1 MRKTYL
7 WAFCLVASLWCSN
20 GHAQT
25 FETQYERS
33 VHDLMTDVQQRF
45 GVRFKF
51 DGKVDTVGKRLPYAD
66 FRVRPYS
73 IEMTLDNICKY
84 FDWNWW
90 KQTDKLYKIKP
101 YEYPRRHEDEGRM
114 MLDWLSTLY
123 NNKAEWEARRDTLRR
138 EVRQRL
144 ELDAFLDSCVVV
156 KDKKGRAERPV
167 TLSKVRRHDGY
178 TTQNICIELTPGQH
192 LFGTIYAPY
201 GLKKKEKII
210 NKKLSE
216 SVALQ
221 SNQKVQSSKQDQD
234 KSKSSKFKVQS
245 SKKYALIVCPDGHW
259 PMRYRKDEQQ
269 RLGTLARMGA
279 VCVDFDLYGW
289 GESEQEVGA
298 EAHHTSRAHVYQ
310 AACGYILLD
319 WMLTHRKD
327 IDPERVGVMGGSG
340 GGTHTVL
347 LSLLDDRVTAS
358 APVVHLASH
367 FDGGCPCESGKPVQ
381 LSAGGTCEAEL
392 AAVMAPKPMLI
403 VSDGGDWTSS
413 VPTLEYPYLQRI
425 YSFYDA
431 RDQVRNVHLPND
443 RHDFNEHKRQAVY
456 DFFIDVFDL
465 DRTMLD
471 EDKVTIEPD
480 DDLKSL
486 YKTQR

>member
-1 MRKTYL
+1 MRKTTFG
-7 WAFCLVASLWCSN
+7 AFCLLVSLWWGN

-25 FETQYERS
+25 FETRYERS

-45 GVRFKF
+45 GVKFKF
-51 DGKVDTVGKRLPYAD
+51 DGKVDTVAKRLPYAD

-73 IEMTLDNICKY
+73 LEMTLDNICKY

-101 YEYPRRHEDEGRM
+101 YEYARRHEQEGKM
-114 MLDWLSTLY
+114 MLDWLSSLY
-123 NNKAEWEARRDTLRR
+123 HNQAEWEARRDTLRR
-138 EVRQRL
+138 QVRQRL

-156 KDKKGRAERPV
+156 KDKKGHAERPV
-167 TLSKVRRHDGY
+167 ILSKVRRHDGY

-192 LFGTIYAPY
+192 LFGTIYSP
-201 GLKKKEKII
+201 LTSHHSPLII
-210 NKKLSE
+210 
-216 SVALQ
+216 
-221 SNQKVQSSKQDQD
+221 
-234 KSKSSKFKVQS
+234 
-245 SKKYALIVCPDGHW
+245 CPDGHW

-327 IDPERVGVMGGSG
+327 IDHQRVGVMGGSG

-347 LSLLDDRVTAS
+347 LSLLDERVTAS

-403 VSDGGDWTSS
+403 VSDGGDWTNS
-413 VPTLEYPYLQRI
+413 VPTLEFPYLQRI
-425 YSFYDA
+425 YGFYGA
-431 RDQVRNVHLPND
+431 QNQVRNVHLPND

-456 DFFIDVFDL
+456 DFFIDVFGL

-471 EDKVTIEPD
+471 EEKVTIIPD
-480 DDLKSL
+480 GDLKTL
-486 YKTQR
+486 YK

>member
-1 MRKTYL
+1 MRNYL
-7 WAFCLVASLWCSN
+7 FAALLAASSVAT
-20 GHAQT
+20 AQT
-25 FETQYERS
+25 FENHYERP
-33 VHDLMTDVQQRF
+33 VHNLMQDVAQRF

-51 DGKVDTVGKRLPYAD
+51 DGNVDTIGKRLPYAD

-73 IEMTLDNICKY
+73 LETTLDNICKY

-90 KQTDKLYKIKP
+90 KQSGNLYKIKR
-101 YEYPRRHEDEGRM
+101 YEYPRRHEQEGRL
-114 MLDWLSTLY
+114 MLDYLSSLY
-123 NNKAEWEARRDTLRR
+123 ADKAQWEARRDTLRR

-144 ELDAFLDSCVVV
+144 ELDAFLDSCVLG
-156 KDKKGRAERPV
+156 KPL
-167 TLSKVRRHDGY
+167 LSKVRKHDGY

-192 LFGTIYAPY
+192 LFGTIYAST
-201 GLKKKEKII
+201 KKG
-210 NKKLSE
+210 
-216 SVALQ
+216 Q
-221 SNQKVQSSKQDQD
+221 H
-234 KSKSSKFKVQS
+234 
-245 SKKYALIVCPDGHW
+245 ALIVCPDGHW

-289 GESEQEVGA
+289 GESEREVGA

-319 WMLTHRKD
+319 YMLKNRKD
-327 IDPERVGVMGGSG
+327 IDPARVGVMGGSG

-381 LSAGGTCEAEL
+381 LAAGGTCEPEL

-413 VPTLEYPYLQRI
+413 VPALEYPYLQRI
-425 YSFYDA
+425 YGFYGATDK
-431 RDQVRNVHLPND
+431 VRNVHLPSE
-443 RHDFNEHKRQAVY
+443 RHDFGKNKRQAVY
-456 DFFIDVFDL
+456 DFFIDVFHL
-465 DRTMLD
+465 DPSMLD
-471 EDKVTIEPD
+471 ESKVQIEPD
-480 DDLKSL
+480 EALKSL
-486 YKTQR
+486 YK

>member
-1 MRKTYL
+1 MIAVMLLAMETT
-7 WAFCLVASLWCSN
+7 
-20 GHAQT
+20 AQT
-25 FETQYERS
+25 YENQFRRPVS
-33 VHDLMTDVQQRF
+33 DVMRDVAKRF
-45 GVRFKF
+45 DVRFKF
-51 DGKVDTVGKRLPYAD
+51 DGNVDTAGVVLPYAD
-66 FRVRPYS
+66 FRIRPYS
-73 IEMTLDNICKY
+73 LEQTLDNICKH

-90 KQTDKLYKIKP
+90 KQSGNVYKIKR
-101 YEYPRRHEDEGRM
+101 YEYPRRHEEEGRQ
-114 MLDWLSTLY
+114 MLDYLSTLY
-123 NNKAEWEARRDTLRR
+123 SNKAEWEARRDSLRR

-144 ELDAFLDSCVVV
+144 ELDAFLDSCVLG
-156 KDKKGRAERPV
+156 KPL
-167 TLSKVRRHDGY
+167 LSKIRKHDGY

-192 LFGTIYAPY
+192 LFGTIYASTMK
-201 GLKKKEKII
+201 GKH
-210 NKKLSE
+210 
-216 SVALQ
+216 
-221 SNQKVQSSKQDQD
+221 
-234 KSKSSKFKVQS
+234 
-245 SKKYALIVCPDGHW
+245 ALIVCPDGHW

-289 GESEQEVGA
+289 GESEKEVGA

-319 WMLTHRKD
+319 WMLKNRKD

-347 LSLLDDRVTAS
+347 LSLLDERVTAS

-381 LSAGGTCEAEL
+381 LAAGGTCEPEL

-413 VPTLEYPYLQRI
+413 VPTLEFPYLQRI
-425 YSFYDA
+425 YGFYGA
-431 RDQVRNVHLPND
+431 KEQVRNVHLPNE
-443 RHDFNEHKRQAVY
+443 RHDFRENKRNAVY
-456 DFFIDVFDL
+456 DFFIDVFGL

-471 EDKVTIEPD
+471 ESKIEIEPD
-480 DDLKSL
+480 EQLKSL
-486 YKTQR
+486 YK

>member
-1 MRKTYL
+1 MRKTTFG
-7 WAFCLVASLWCSN
+7 AFCLLVSLWWGN

-25 FETQYERS
+25 FETRYERS

-45 GVRFKF
+45 GVKFKF
-51 DGKVDTVGKRLPYAD
+51 DGKVDTVAKRLPYAD

-73 IEMTLDNICKY
+73 LEMTLDNICKY

-101 YEYPRRHEDEGRM
+101 YEYARRHEQEGKM
-114 MLDWLSTLY
+114 MLDWLSSLY
-123 NNKAEWEARRDTLRR
+123 HNQAEWEARRDTLRR
-138 EVRQRL
+138 QVRQRL

-156 KDKKGRAERPV
+156 KDKKGHAERPV
-167 TLSKVRRHDGY
+167 ILSKVRRHDGY

-192 LFGTIYAPY
+192 LFGTIYSPLLCQAECGVANPSHHSP
-201 GLKKKEKII
+201 LII
-210 NKKLSE
+210 
-216 SVALQ
+216 
-221 SNQKVQSSKQDQD
+221 
-234 KSKSSKFKVQS
+234 
-245 SKKYALIVCPDGHW
+245 CPDGHW

-327 IDPERVGVMGGSG
+327 IDHQRVGVMGGSG

-347 LSLLDDRVTAS
+347 LSLLDERVTAS

-413 VPTLEYPYLQRI
+413 VPTLEFPYLQRI
-425 YSFYDA
+425 YGFYGA
-431 RDQVRNVHLPND
+431 QNQVRNVHLPND

-456 DFFIDVFDL
+456 DFFIDVFGL

-471 EDKVTIEPD
+471 EEKVTIIPD
-480 DDLKSL
+480 GDLKTL
-486 YKTQR
+486 YK

>member
-1 MRKTYL
+1 MRNYL
-7 WAFCLVASLWCSN
+7 FAALLAASSVAT
-20 GHAQT
+20 AQT
-25 FETQYERS
+25 FENHYERP
-33 VHDLMTDVQQRF
+33 VHNLMQDVAQRF

-51 DGKVDTVGKRLPYAD
+51 DGNVDTIGKRLPYAD

-73 IEMTLDNICKY
+73 LETTLDNICKY

-90 KQTDKLYKIKP
+90 KQSGNLYKIKR
-101 YEYPRRHEDEGRM
+101 YEYPRRHEQEGRL
-114 MLDWLSTLY
+114 MLDYLSSLY
-123 NNKAEWEARRDTLRR
+123 ADKAQWEARRDSLRR

-144 ELDAFLDSCVVV
+144 ELDAFLDSCVLG
-156 KDKKGRAERPV
+156 KPL
-167 TLSKVRRHDGY
+167 LSKVRKHDGY

-192 LFGTIYAPY
+192 LFGTIYAST
-201 GLKKKEKII
+201 KKG
-210 NKKLSE
+210 
-216 SVALQ
+216 Q
-221 SNQKVQSSKQDQD
+221 H
-234 KSKSSKFKVQS
+234 
-245 SKKYALIVCPDGHW
+245 ALIVCPDGHW

-289 GESEQEVGA
+289 GESEREVGA

-319 WMLTHRKD
+319 YMLKNRKD
-327 IDPERVGVMGGSG
+327 IDPARVGVMGGSG

-381 LSAGGTCEAEL
+381 LAAGGTCEPEL

-425 YSFYDA
+425 YGFYGATDK
-431 RDQVRNVHLPND
+431 VRNVHLPNE
-443 RHDFNEHKRQAVY
+443 RHDFGKNKRQAVY
-456 DFFIDVFDL
+456 DFFIDVFHL
-465 DRTMLD
+465 DPSMLD
-471 EDKVTIEPD
+471 ESKVQIEPD
-480 DDLKSL
+480 EALKSL
-486 YKTQR
+486 YK